1 VIVRF
6 VDIGTIE
13 IHNCSKTNQQ
23 WEEHNSFLLEFQQLD
38 ETLYFQN
45 EQKYCLGKN
54 DDINHVLTS
63 PITVLSLL
71 RKFDSIDSYDFPTLY
86 TTLPHK
92 LIKHKFSYLIK
103 WSFRKSNCDYI
114 CCNDNISFCQVVE
127 RLLEVEV
134 DI

>member
-1 VIVRF
+1 M
-6 VDIGTIE
+6 
-13 IHNCSKTNQQ
+13 HNCNKTNQQ

-71 RKFDSIDSYDFPTLY
+71 SLLT
-86 TTLPHK
+86 
-92 LIKHKFSYLIK
+92 K
-103 WSFRKSNCDYI
+103 WYI
-114 CCNDNISFCQVVE
+114 IVTAYVITAWFTEWPFN
-127 RLLEVEV
+127 
-134 DI
+134 